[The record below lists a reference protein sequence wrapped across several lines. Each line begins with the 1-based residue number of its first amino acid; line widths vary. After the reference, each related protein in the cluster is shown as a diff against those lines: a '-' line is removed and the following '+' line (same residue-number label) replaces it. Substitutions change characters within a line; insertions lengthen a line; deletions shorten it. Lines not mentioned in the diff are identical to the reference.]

1 MITKRG
7 RDDFFFISGCDPR
20 EIPREFMALTYVGG
34 CNACAVKWIF
44 EEDVCICSIFKF
56 FHT

>member
-34 CNACAVKWIF
+34 CNACAVK
-44 EEDVCICSIFKF
+44 
-56 FHT
+56 